1 MATIG
6 SLVVAIGADMS
17 GLAKGVDSAKK
28 TIGDLGRTMAGVG
41 AGLSAGITVP
51 IVAAGTAAIN
61 ASTEFNALM
70 ANVQSLGVSAER
82 VEELKAA
89 VQKLGPEVG
98 KSTTDLAEG
107 LYQVVSAFGDS
118 ADTVK
123 ILEINAKAATAGLAT
138 TTDAINLTSAVTK
151 GYGDTSAEAVQKVSD
166 LAFVTVQLGQTT
178 FPELASSMGL
188 VVPLASSMGVEMEQ
202 LFAVM
207 ATATGVTGSAS
218 QVATQLR
225 GVLQSLLAPTGDMA
239 KLIQSL
245 GFESG
250 TAMVQQLGLQGSIQQ
265 VVAAAAASGQPL
277 QKYMGSIEAQTLAL
291 ALAGPQADS
300 YAQKLAAM
308 TGAAGATEAAFR
320 AQTEGINAMGF
331 QWQQLQV
338 RLEVILQQLGDAM
351 GPALMDVLALIE
363 PLVKQVQDWATAFAA
378 ADPEQQ
384 KMILGLIGLAAAAG
398 PVLLALGSVTAAI
411 AAIANPVG
419 LVVVAIAG
427 LAAAW
432 STNFLGIRDITDQV
446 WNGLQAFFTDAQAG
460 FPMLGGAMEQWSAN
474 AQKWFED
481 VGAAAG
487 DDLAGAIDVAFQ
499 NIATYLGTLK
509 STWDSIFRGLV
520 EAVQPV
526 MDAVDG
532 LKKGIEDFKSW
543 ISGISIANPFAGL
556 QLPSFPWQQPGGYAS
571 GTDYYPG
578 GVGLVG
584 ERGPEL
590 VQLPRGSKI
599 YPADLTSEMLAGAG
613 GVTINA
619 NLANNVD
626 VEHLALRV
634 AEALRRRGR

>member
-6 SLVVAIGADMS
+6 NLVVKIGADIS
-17 GLAKGVDSAKK
+17 GLSGGIDTARQK
-28 TIGDLGRTMAGVG
+28 IGDLGRSMAGIG
-41 AGLSAGITVP
+41 AGMTAGITVP
-51 IVAAGTAAIN
+51 IVAVGTAAVN
-61 ASTEFNALM
+61 SATELNGLM
-70 ANVQSLGVSAER
+70 ANVASLGVAAPR
-82 VEELKAA
+82 VEELKTV
-89 VQKLGPEVG
+89 VQNLAIATG

-107 LYQVVSAFGDS
+107 LYQVISAFGDS
-118 ADTVK
+118 ADTAK
-123 ILEINAKAATAGLAT
+123 ILEINAKAASAGLAT

-151 GYGDTSAEAVQKVSD
+151 GYGDTSAGAVQKVSD

-178 FPELASSMGL
+178 FPELANSMGL

-207 ATATGVTGSAS
+207 ATATGVTGGAS
-218 QVATQLR
+218 EVATQLR
-225 GVLQSLLAPTGDMA
+225 GVLQSLLAPTGEMTE
-239 KLIQSL
+239 LIKSL

-250 TAMVQQLGLQGSIQQ
+250 TAMVQQLGLQGTIQQ
-265 VVAAAAASGQPL
+265 VVAAAEASGAPL

-308 TGAAGATEAAFR
+308 GNASGATEAAFK

-338 RLEVILQQLGDAM
+338 RLQVILQQLGDAM
-351 GPALMDVLALIE
+351 GPALMDVLALLE
-363 PLVKQVQDWATAFAA
+363 PVVAQVQAWASAFAA
-378 ADPEQQ
+378 ADPETQ
-384 KMILGLIGLAAAAG
+384 KMVLTVIGLAAAAG
-398 PVLLALGSVTAAI
+398 PALLALGSITAAI

-419 LVVVAIAG
+419 LVVLAIAG
-427 LAAAW
+427 LATAW
-432 STNFLGIRDITDQV
+432 ATNFLGIRDITDQV
-446 WNGLQAFFTDAQAG
+446 WNGLQAFFTDLQAG

-487 DDLAGAIDVAFQ
+487 DGMAASIDEAFT

-509 STWDSIFRGLV
+509 STWDNIFKGLV

-526 MDAVDG
+526 LDAIDG
-532 LKKGIEDFKSW
+532 LKKGIEDFKAW
-543 ISGISIANPFAGL
+543 ISGISIPNPFAGIS
-556 QLPSFPWQQPGGYAS
+556 LPAMPSLRGFAA
-571 GTDYYPG
+571 GTDFYPG
-578 GVGLVG
+578 GLGLVG
-584 ERGPEL
+584 EQGPEL

-599 YPADLTSEMLAGAG
+599 YPADVTADMLSGAA
-613 GVTINA
+613 VNVYA
-619 NLANNVD
+619 NVD
-626 VEHLALRV
+626 SNVDIEHLALRV

>member
-6 SLVVAIGADMS
+6 SLVVKVGADIS
-17 GLAKGVDSAKK
+17 GLASGMDSAKQK
-28 TIGDLGRTMAGVG
+28 ISDLGRTMAGVG

-51 IVAAGTAAIN
+51 IVAVGTAAVN

-70 ANVQSLGVSAER
+70 ANVASLGVPAER
-82 VEELKAA
+82 VEELKVAI
-89 VQKLGPEVG
+89 QQLGPEVG

-107 LYQVVSAFGDS
+107 LYQVVSAFGDT

-138 TTDAINLTSAVTK
+138 TEEAIALTSAVTK
-151 GYGDTSAEAVQKVSD
+151 GYGDTSKEAVQKVSD

-207 ATATGVTGSAS
+207 ATATGVTGGAS
-218 QVATQLR
+218 EVATQLR
-225 GVLQSLLAPTGDMA
+225 GVLQSLLAPTGEMTE
-239 KLIQSL
+239 LIKSL
-245 GFESG
+245 GYESG
-250 TAMVQQLGLQGSIQQ
+250 TAMVQQLGLQGTIQQ
-265 VVAAAAASGQPL
+265 VIAAAEASGQPL

-411 AAIANPVG
+411 AAIANPIG

-446 WNGLQAFFTDAQAG
+446 WNGLQAFFRDAADG

-509 STWDSIFRGLV
+509 STWDSIFQGLV

-543 ISGISIANPFAGL
+543 ISGISIPNPFAGI
-556 QLPSFPWQQPGGYAS
+556 QLPSMPSLPGFAS

-578 GVGLVG
+578 GIGLVG

-599 YPADLTSEMLAGAG
+599 YPADVSSEMLAGAG
-613 GVTINA
+613 GVTIYA
-619 NLANNVD
+619 NVDSNVD

-634 AEALRRRGR
+634 AEAMRRRGR

>member
-6 SLVVAIGADMS
+6 NLVVKIGADISGMS
-17 GLAKGVDSAKK
+17 QGIETAQKK
-28 TIGDLGRTMAGVG
+28 LGDFGRSTATLG

-51 IVAAGTAAIN
+51 IVAVGTAAVN

-70 ANVQSLGVSAER
+70 ANVASLGVPAER

-89 VQKLGPEVG
+89 IQKLGPEVG

-138 TTDAINLTSAVTK
+138 TEEAIALTSAVTK

-225 GVLQSLLAPTGDMA
+225 GVLQSLLAPTGDMTE
-239 KLIQSL
+239 LIKSL

-265 VVAAAAASGQPL
+265 VLAAAEATGQPL

-338 RLEVILQQLGDAM
+338 RMEVILQQLGDAM

-363 PLVKQVQDWATAFAA
+363 PLVAQVQEWAKAFAA

-384 KMILGLIGLAAAAG
+384 KMVLGLIGLAAAAG

-411 AAIANPVG
+411 AAILNPVG

-427 LAAAW
+427 LATAW
-432 STNFLGIRDITDQV
+432 ATNFLGIRDITDQV
-446 WNGLQAFFTDAQAG
+446 WNGLQAFFRDASEG

-487 DDLAGAIDVAFQ
+487 DDLAGAIDEAFN

-509 STWDSIFRGLV
+509 STWDNIFKGLV

-543 ISGISIANPFAGL
+543 ISGISIPNPFAGI
-556 QLPSFPWQQPGGYAS
+556 QLPSMPSLPGFAA

-578 GVGLVG
+578 GLGLVG
-584 ERGPEL
+584 EQGPEL

-599 YPADLTSEMLAGAG
+599 YPADVTADMLAGAA
-613 GVTINA
+613 VNVYA
-619 NLANNVD
+619 NVD
-626 VEHLALRV
+626 SNVDIEHLALRV
-634 AEALRRRGR
+634 SEALRRRGR

>member
-6 SLVVAIGADMS
+6 SLVVKVGADIS
-17 GLAKGVDSAKK
+17 GLASGMETAQRKIS
-28 TIGDLGRTMAGVG
+28 DLGKNMMGIG

-51 IVAAGTAAIN
+51 IVAAGTAAVN

-138 TTDAINLTSAVTK
+138 TTDAINLTSALTAS
-151 GYGDTSAEAVQKVSD
+151 YGDKSAEAVGKVSD
-166 LAFVTVQLGQTT
+166 LAFVTVQLGRTT
-178 FPELASSMGL
+178 FPELASSMGA
-188 VVPLASSMGVEMEQ
+188 VAPLANNMGVSMEE
-202 LFAVM
+202 LFATM
-207 ATATGVTGSAS
+207 ATATSISSAS
-218 QVATQLR
+218 EVVTQLR
-225 GVLQSLLAPTGDMA
+225 GVIQALMAPTAEMT
-239 KLIQSL
+239 KLMDGLGYSSGAAMIQ
-245 GFESG
+245 G
-250 TAMVQQLGLQGSIQQ
+250 MGLQGTIQAI
-265 VVAAAAASGQPL
+265 VDASAASGKPL
-277 QKYMGSIEAQTLAL
+277 QSYISSIEGQTLATGL
-291 ALAGPQADS
+291 ATTLAGD
-300 YAQKLAAM
+300 YAMKLDAM
-308 TGAAGATEAAFR
+308 GKAAGATETAFR

-338 RLEVILQQLGDAM
+338 RMEVILQQLGDAM

-363 PLVKQVQDWATAFAA
+363 PMVTQVQEWAKAFAA

-384 KMILGLIGLAAAAG
+384 KMVLGLIGLAAAAG

-411 AAIANPVG
+411 AAIANPIG
-419 LVVVAIAG
+419 LVVVAVAG

-432 STNFLGIRDITDQV
+432 ATNFLGIRDITDQV
-446 WNGLQAFFTDAQAG
+446 WNGLQAFFRDASEG

-487 DDLAGAIDVAFQ
+487 DDLAGAIDEAFN

-509 STWDSIFRGLV
+509 STWDNIFKGLV

-543 ISGISIANPFAGL
+543 IGGISIANPFAGI
-556 QLPSFPWQQPGGYAS
+556 QLPSFPWQQPGGYAT

-578 GVGLVG
+578 GIGLVG
-584 ERGPEL
+584 EQGPEL

-599 YPADLTSEMLAGAG
+599 FPADMTEAMLAGAG

-619 NLANNVD
+619 NVASNVD
-626 VEHLALRV
+626 IEHLALRV

>member
-6 SLVVAIGADMS
+6 NLVVKVGADIS
-17 GLAKGVDSAKK
+17 GLSQGMESAQKK
-28 TIGDLGRTMAGVG
+28 IGDLGRTMAGVG

-51 IVAAGTAAIN
+51 IVAVGTAAIN
-61 ASTEFNALM
+61 SATELNGLM
-70 ANVQSLGVSAER
+70 ANVASLGVAAPR
-82 VEELKAA
+82 VEELKTV
-89 VQKLGPEVG
+89 VQNLAIATG

-107 LYQVVSAFGDS
+107 LYQVISAFGDS
-118 ADTVK
+118 ADTAK
-123 ILEINAKAATAGLAT
+123 ILEINAKAASAGLAT

-151 GYGDTSAEAVQKVSD
+151 GYGDTSADAVQKVSD

-239 KLIQSL
+239 ALIQSL
-245 GFESG
+245 GYESG
-250 TAMVQQLGLQGSIQQ
+250 AAMVQQLGLQGTIQQ
-265 VVAAAAASGQPL
+265 VVAAAEASGAPL

-308 TGAAGATEAAFR
+308 GNATGATEAAFR
-320 AQTEGINAMGF
+320 AQTEGINALGF
-331 QWQQLQV
+331 TWQQLQV
-338 RLEVILQQLGDAM
+338 RMDVVMQRIGDAM
-351 GPALMDVLALIE
+351 GPALMDVVTLLE
-363 PLVKQVQDWATAFAA
+363 PVIAQVEAWATAFAA

-411 AAIANPVG
+411 AAIANPIG
-419 LVVVAIAG
+419 LAVLAVAG

-446 WNGLQAFFTDAQAG
+446 WNGLQAFFRDAADG

-509 STWDSIFRGLV
+509 STWDSIFQGLV

-543 ISGISIANPFAGL
+543 ISGISIPNPFAGI
-556 QLPSFPWQQPGGYAS
+556 QLPSMPSLPGFAS

-578 GVGLVG
+578 GIGLVG

-599 YPADLTSEMLAGAG
+599 YPADVSSEMLAGAG
-613 GVTINA
+613 GVTIYA
-619 NLANNVD
+619 NVDSNVD

-634 AEALRRRGR
+634 AEAMRRRGR

>member
-6 SLVVAIGADMS
+6 NLVVKIGADIS
-17 GLAKGVDSAKK
+17 G
-28 TIGDLGRTMAGVG
+28 MAGGLETAQKKLGEFGRSTAILG

-51 IVAAGTAAIN
+51 IIAAGTAAVN

-70 ANVQSLGVSAER
+70 ANVQSLGVSSER

-89 VQKLGPEVG
+89 IQRLGPEVG

-118 ADTVK
+118 ADTMK

-138 TTDAINLTSAVTK
+138 TEEAIALTSAVTK

-207 ATATGVTGSAS
+207 ATATGVTGGAS
-218 QVATQLR
+218 EVATQLR

-239 KLIQSL
+239 KLIQQL
-245 GFESG
+245 GYESG
-250 TAMVQQLGLQGSIQQ
+250 TAMVQQLGLQGTIQQ
-265 VVAAAAASGQPL
+265 VIAAADAAGKPL
-277 QKYMGSIEAQTLAL
+277 QSYMGSIEAQTLAL

-338 RLEVILQQLGDAM
+338 RLQVILQQLGDAM

-363 PLVKQVQDWATAFAA
+363 PMVQQVQVWATAFAA
-378 ADPEQQ
+378 ADPETQ
-384 KMILGLIGLAAAAG
+384 KMVLTVIGLAAAAG
-398 PVLLALGSVTAAI
+398 PALIAIGSITAAI
-411 AAIANPVG
+411 AAIANPIG
-419 LVVVAIAG
+419 LAVVAVAG
-427 LAAAW
+427 LATAW
-432 STNFLGIRDITDQV
+432 ATNFLGIRDITDQV
-446 WNGLQAFFTDAQAG
+446 WNGIQAFFTDAQAG
-460 FPMLGGAMEQWSAN
+460 FPMLGGVMEQWSSN

-487 DDLAGAIDVAFQ
+487 DNLAAGINTAF
-499 NIATYLGTLK
+499 NDIATYLGSLK
-509 STWDSIFRGLV
+509 STWDSIFQGLV
-520 EAVQPV
+520 DAVQPV

-543 ISGISIANPFAGL
+543 ISGISIPNPFAGI
-556 QLPSFPWQQPGGYAS
+556 QLPSMPSLPGFAS

-578 GVGLVG
+578 GIGLVG

-599 YPADLTSEMLAGAG
+599 YPADVSSDMLAGAG
-613 GVTINA
+613 GVTIYA
-619 NLANNVD
+619 NVDSNVD

-634 AEALRRRGR
+634 AEAMRRRGR